1 MKRIAVILVV
11 LFSSIIFSSP
21 KSGDDSNKTNNTEL
35 VEQLVSMVTS
45 ILQGEDIIEF
55 KENISPEAYVIN
67 NNNYESIYEVLG
79 NDSKKVMFIEG
90 KDIKIG
96 FVHLWLPDNQKDAYM
111 VLETKSADN
120 TKTSWHSILFKIG
133 ENKRWQILSWHK
145 S

>member
-11 LFSSIIFSSP
+11 LFSSIVFSSP
-21 KSGDDSNKTNNTEL
+21 KSGDDSNKKNNTEL
-35 VEQLVSMVTS
+35 IEQLVTMVTS
-45 ILQGEDIIEF
+45 ILQGEDITEF

-67 NNNYESIYEVLG
+67 NNSYESIFEVLG
-79 NDSKKVMFIEG
+79 NNSKKEMFVEG
-90 KDIKIG
+90 KEIKVG
-96 FVHLWLPDNQKDAYM
+96 FVHLWLPDNQKEAYM

-133 ENKRWQILSWHK
+133 DNNKWQILSWHK